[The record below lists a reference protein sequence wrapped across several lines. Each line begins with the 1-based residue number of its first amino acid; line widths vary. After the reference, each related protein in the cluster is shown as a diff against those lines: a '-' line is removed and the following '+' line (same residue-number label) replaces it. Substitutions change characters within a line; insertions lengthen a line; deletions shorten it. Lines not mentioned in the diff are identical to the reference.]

1 MICILM
7 NKNTEILVAEYQPS
21 LAVFIKIIEVK
32 DIAYAPLIL
41 KKSYNQNDE
50 EKFIVELSKW
60 FKGRGIP

>member
-41 KKSYNQNDE
+41 
-50 EKFIVELSKW
+50 IC
-60 FKGRGIP
+60 